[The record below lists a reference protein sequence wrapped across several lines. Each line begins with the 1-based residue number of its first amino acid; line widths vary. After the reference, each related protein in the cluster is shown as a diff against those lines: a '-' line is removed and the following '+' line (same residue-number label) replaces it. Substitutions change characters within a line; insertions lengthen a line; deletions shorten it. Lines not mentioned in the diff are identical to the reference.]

1 MADAA
6 AAVRHETARLVLRDW
21 RPEDWPTFIA
31 HTNTPA
37 VMRWLGGVQDDDHF
51 RLMAERFAACRADHG
66 HCFWVVERRDDGG
79 LLSGELLGF
88 CGLKRGNAPDC
99 SFMGAFEI
107 GWRLR
112 EEAWGQG
119 YAAEAARA
127 SLMLGFTRFAA
138 PVIHAIT
145 VPGNVASWTLM
156 ERLGMRRA
164 PALDFHDSRFTG
176 ELSTVIAYSLTR
188 AEWDALQP

>member
-6 AAVRHETARLVLRDW
+6 SAFRHETARLVLRDW
-21 RPEDWPTFIA
+21 RAGDWPAFIA

-37 VMRWLGGVQDDDHF
+37 VMRWLGGVQDEGHF
-51 RLMAERFAACRADHG
+51 RLMADRFAACRAEHG
-66 HCFWVVERRDDGG
+66 HCFWVVERKDDGG
-79 LLSGELLGF
+79 MLGGEMLGF

-112 EEAWGQG
+112 EEAWGRG

-145 VPGNVASWTLM
+145 VPGNTPSWTLM
-156 ERLGMRRA
+156 ERLGMRRT
-164 PALDFHDSRFTG
+164 PELDFRDSRFSG
-176 ELSTVIAYSLTR
+176 ELSDVIAYSLTR
-188 AEWDALQP
+188 AEWESQQP